1 MGKLF
6 EYHFETLSHQKVSF
20 LGNTVIG
27 SFHPLIYLSDP
38 GLFLKAGN
46 LGIVPRK
53 PSPKPERKLPVVS
66 MLSLCLSKKLEMSS
80 TRGIRGILDFEA
92 IISLGM
98 VVVSLT
104 SAGVWSFLLLLVV
117 LLVVDGTFEC
127 WRKKISNTFIAKS
140 E

>member
-1 MGKLF
+1 MI
-6 EYHFETLSHQKVSF
+6 SF
-20 LGNTVIG
+20 FDCFCKIDDLL
-27 SFHPLIYLSDP
+27 HIYLSDS
-38 GLFLKAGN
+38 GFFLKAGN

-53 PSPKPERKLPVVS
+53 PNPKPERKLPVVS

-92 IISLGM
+92 MISLGI

-104 SAGVWSFLLLLVV
+104 SAGVGSFLLLLVV

-127 WRKKISNTFIAKS
+127 WRKKNETLLLLKYKRFKKIALI
-140 E
+140 